1 MNYLRVMTVEGV
13 TPGAGDSSLGDDS
26 LDAGP
31 VSQSS
36 SPTVYMKK
44 SLKTLNKHNSYEM
57 YVHRTKAQICK

>member
-1 MNYLRVMTVEGV
+1 MIVEGV

-36 SPTVYMKK
+36 SPTVIIKNK
-44 SLKTLNKHNSYEM
+44 SLT
-57 YVHRTKAQICK
+57 T